1 MCDGKISCINAL
13 NIPPLL
19 DGYHLDLYVID
30 WIKSTCFLKY
40 YASFEEVDICTAVA
54 RINI

>member
-30 WIKSTCFLKY
+30 WIKLTCFLKY